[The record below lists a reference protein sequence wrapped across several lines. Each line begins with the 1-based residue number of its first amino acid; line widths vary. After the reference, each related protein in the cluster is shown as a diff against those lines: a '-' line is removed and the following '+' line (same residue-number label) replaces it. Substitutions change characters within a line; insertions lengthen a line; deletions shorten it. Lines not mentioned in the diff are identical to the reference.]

1 MEKSVQTKLPEAEHE
16 VPCEMPVVQGVGV
29 PPAADEPAD
38 QGGSGKGQTGK
49 RTAGSHE
56 GLPPEKENGQITKE
70 EKSMRKNAMCDMEC
84 EFCTRPA
91 DRCYGGGKRGSM
103 KVAKYHKMTDGKRGK
118 DMPDIAMGRGGKRW
132 H

>member
-1 MEKSVQTKLPEAEHE
+1 MEKPVQRMPEAEHD
-16 VPCEMPVVQGVGV
+16 VPCDLRTVQGVGV
-29 PPAADEPAD
+29 PPADAEPAAE
-38 QGGSGKGQTGK
+38 GRGSQGQTG
-49 RTAGSHE
+49 E
-56 GLPPEKENGQITKE
+56 GTPVGNENLPAEKEDPKSIKE
-70 EKSMRKNAMCDMEC
+70 EKSMRKNAMCDMDC

-91 DRCYGGGKRGSM
+91 SRCYGGGKRGSM